1 MPLSVN
7 WRHID
12 TRLERE
18 ALGSAL
24 PLVVVSVDS
33 QRLLPAPTTR
43 GRFSLSQAA
52 PLVRSSQKGKTLGP
66 RIWRAAAAACCALLL
81 LAPMAVVE
89 ADASTRGKHFDH
101 VVIVVMENEGTSQA
115 LADPR
120 IAALAKE
127 GAWLSNYH
135 GLAHPSL
142 PNYLALV
149 AGTTFG
155 VTRDHVDA
163 PLKAKSIVDRLEE
176 KGLTWKSYAEDF
188 PGGCYL
194 RSEAG
199 SVRLTPRATP
209 TALYAKRHVPLLN
222 FASVQTNARRCA
234 RVVNADQF
242 LADARTNRLPNY
254 SFYSPN
260 LVDDGHDSPLTTASA
275 WLQGFVHDFKKTTAA
290 HRRTLLLVVWD
301 EGGGRENDVLA
312 MLFGDVVKPGRYG
325 NALTHYSVLRT
336 IEENF
341 GLALLAD
348 GDEHA
353 SALPNSIWREN

>member
-1 MPLSVN
+1 M
-7 WRHID
+7 
-12 TRLERE
+12 
-18 ALGSAL
+18 
-24 PLVVVSVDS
+24 
-33 QRLLPAPTTR
+33 
-43 GRFSLSQAA
+43 
-52 PLVRSSQKGKTLGP
+52 
-66 RIWRAAAAACCALLL
+66 LL
-81 LAPMAVVE
+81 LAPIGVVE
-89 ADASTRGKHFDH
+89 ADASTRGKHFDR

-120 IAALAKE
+120 IAALTKE

-163 PLKAKSIVDRLEE
+163 PLKAKSIVDGLEE

-209 TALYAKRHVPLLN
+209 TGLYAKRHVPLLN
-222 FASVQTNARRCA
+222 FASVQTNSRRCA

-242 LADARTNRLPNY
+242 LPDARANRLPSY

-260 LVDDGHDSPLTTASA
+260 LVDDGHDTPLSTASA
-275 WLQGFVHDFKKTTAA
+275 WLERFVHDFKGTAA
-290 HRRTLLLVVWD
+290 ARHRTLLVVVWD
-301 EGGGRENDVLA
+301 EGGGKEARTNGVLA
-312 MLFGDVVKPGRYG
+312 LLLGDVVKPGRYG
-325 NALTHYSVLRT
+325 AELTHYSLLRT
-336 IEENF
+336 IEDNF
-341 GLALLAD
+341 GLAPIAD
-348 GDEHA
+348 GDGHA
-353 SALPNSIWREN
+353 SALPSSIWRDR